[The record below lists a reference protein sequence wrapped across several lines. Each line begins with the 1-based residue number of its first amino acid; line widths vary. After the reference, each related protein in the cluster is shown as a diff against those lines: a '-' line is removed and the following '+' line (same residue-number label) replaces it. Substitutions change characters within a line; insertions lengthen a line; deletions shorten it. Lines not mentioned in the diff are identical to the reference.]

1 LSAAAGRARAVCALP
16 ASAAWLALVALLLG
30 ATTPGRAA
38 DYELLSVGVR
48 ARVGEKKVLG
58 TVAPESFHQYDVTAA
73 IRLPWERPLAAG
85 WAVGTRL
92 LASAGVLE
100 GAGKAALVVSLIPVL
115 AIGPQGGRFALDLG
129 IGFALLGRHRYA
141 QQDFGGPVQFA
152 LTAGL
157 SVPLHERVG
166 VGYRFLHYSDARA
179 YGRDTTGADF
189 HMVELSY
196 RF

>member
-1 LSAAAGRARAVCALP
+1 VVCTLP
-16 ASAAWLALVALLLG
+16 ASAAWLALVALLLC
-30 ATTPGRAA
+30 ATTPSRAA
-38 DYELLSVGVR
+38 EYELLSVGVR
-48 ARVGEKKVLG
+48 ARMGEKKVLG
-58 TVAPESFHQYDVTAA
+58 VVAPESFRQYDVTAA
-73 IRLPWERPLAAG
+73 IRLPWEQPLAG

-129 IGFALLGRHRYA
+129 AGLALLSRHRYA
-141 QQDFGGPVQFA
+141 QQDFGGPLQFA
-152 LTAGL
+152 LTTGL

-166 VGYRFLHYSDARA
+166 VGYRYLHYSDASA
-179 YGRDTTGADF
+179 YGRGTIGADF
-189 HMVELSY
+189 HMLELSY